1 MMRRGSR
8 CLCGL
13 VDMLS
18 NPLVNTFNGM
28 SGGGA
33 MPGGGGD
40 NEEEEVKQIVRNVCE
55 MELYKDRRVT
65 KLDIDDLLGLLAEF
79 NKRGV
84 HFC

>member
-1 MMRRGSR
+1 MRTHKAMKGAGAAMD
-8 CLCGL
+8 LE
-13 VDMLS
+13 
-18 NPLVNTFNGM
+18 
-28 SGGGA
+28 GGGA
-33 MPGGGGD
+33 GAGGD